1 MHFGTRDSWDE
12 IGRIGRKW
20 NRVHFKFEL
29 EKFETKSSG
38 VRDSA
43 GSGEIGT
50 ERTFEIG
57 TFGTRKCEVRGSGG
71 SAEIGTSRTVT
82 SGHLGQKLPTGPK
95 MGQIR

>member
-71 SAEIGTSRTVT
+71 SAEIGTSHTE
-82 SGHLGQKLPTGPK
+82 
-95 MGQIR
+95 

>member
-1 MHFGTRDSWDE
+1 
-12 IGRIGRKW
+12 
-20 NRVHFKFEL
+20 
-29 EKFETKSSG
+29 TKSSG